1 MGGRKTFKYGVFCHL
16 KKIPYLPGKLMP
28 ECWSKFQ
35 GNGKSGTVALM
46 AAISEDCRQLFG
58 HTNA

>member
-1 MGGRKTFKYGVFCHL
+1 MDGRKTFKYDVWSFE
-16 KKIPYLPGKLMP
+16 KIHSLPGKLKP